1 MVTFFLIMRFFVISY
16 RPSSAVR
23 DMVNILII
31 FRKCI
36 WFSYR
41 IPLNH
46 IPLNSYENRK
56 FLQKYF
62 CPNSV
67 YWGLKG
73 NIRNEFCYC
82 SNFLFYVKFWSNLHV
97 KYKNDWLICFIYL
110 NIFRITYSKAIKIE
124 KMYTLIMNMLW
135 NKQRRRSE
143 IFYSHAKMAQ
153 KMSWERDTVAFLQP
167 SSFYYYKSV

>member
-82 SNFLFYVKFWSNLHV
+82 SNFLFYVKFWINLHV

-110 NIFRITYSKAIKIE
+110 NIFRIGYQNRNNVYTNNEYALIQTAKKIRDILFACQDGAE
-124 KMYTLIMNMLW
+124 NVMGTRYCC
-135 NKQRRRSE
+135 
-143 IFYSHAKMAQ
+143 IFA
-153 KMSWERDTVAFLQP
+153 TVFFLLL
-167 SSFYYYKSV
+167 